1 MYILQYDYV
10 AILLNIINLIV
21 FIFIKN
27 LNDSK
32 SKVLFLMLINSLF
45 CTAFDVLSSL
55 AIGHPEAYPQI
66 YAILVTHI
74 YYLLNNNKIFIYLI
88 YVLLMTEK
96 YKRFS
101 KLTKFFISIP
111 YIMTSTII
119 LINPF
124 TNKLFSIDENLVY
137 HRGIGLQI
145 LYIIGFAYLL
155 FSTLSAF
162 SRMKEIDR
170 TIFRSL
176 VSFVFIY
183 ILSIMIQSA
192 YPQYLVQSFCTAVSE
207 LIMLMVLQN
216 RNEVTDGMTQLYN
229 ANTFHNRI
237 QRVFEE
243 NSPVSVTLVML
254 EDTSRINYSFGY
266 GYLKLIIQKIAR
278 FIKKE
283 LNADEKYYIR
293 DGCFVSLSMNNAE
306 KGYFEI
312 KEKTSKQFMNNWNVN
327 DLSISLSARI
337 CQLKIPEQVKSYSEV
352 YDYIDNFT
360 TAKPLANQDMQL
372 AITEIE
378 FSSNKREQEVRKAIA
393 LGMVT
398 QTFEVYYQPI
408 YSVRDRKY
416 ISAEAL
422 VRLKDPDLGFI
433 PPDEFIPLTE
443 RDGTITKLGMQI
455 FEMVCSFLKY
465 AKLDEKGIQ
474 YIEVNLSVVQCMQ
487 KSLKEQLFDL
497 MNKYQIR
504 PEQVCLEITET
515 VAVKTPEIVRKL
527 FQELDKH
534 GISFALDDYGS
545 GYSNV
550 KYIIE
555 LPFDFVKLDKYLIW
569 NYFKNDF
576 DKIAFESTITMM
588 KSLNIEMIAE
598 GVETKQQADTLAKL
612 GVNYLQGY
620 YFSKPIPP
628 DDFIDF
634 ITTNNTF

>member
-1 MYILQYDYV
+1 
-10 AILLNIINLIV
+10 
-21 FIFIKN
+21 
-27 LNDSK
+27 
-32 SKVLFLMLINSLF
+32 ML
-45 CTAFDVLSSL
+45 
-55 AIGHPEAYPQI
+55 
-66 YAILVTHI
+66 
-74 YYLLNNNKIFIYLI
+74 
-88 YVLLMTEK
+88 
-96 YKRFS
+96 
-101 KLTKFFISIP
+101 
-111 YIMTSTII
+111 
-119 LINPF
+119 
-124 TNKLFSIDENLVY
+124 
-137 HRGIGLQI
+137 
-145 LYIIGFAYLL
+145 
-155 FSTLSAF
+155 
-162 SRMKEIDR
+162 
-170 TIFRSL
+170 FRS
-176 VSFVFIY
+176 
-183 ILSIMIQSA
+183 
-192 YPQYLVQSFCTAVSE
+192 
-207 LIMLMVLQN
+207 
-216 RNEVTDGMTQLYN
+216 
-229 ANTFHNRI
+229 
-237 QRVFEE
+237 
-243 NSPVSVTLVML
+243 
-254 EDTSRINYSFGY
+254 
-266 GYLKLIIQKIAR
+266 
-278 FIKKE
+278 
-283 LNADEKYYIR
+283 
-293 DGCFVSLSMNNAE
+293 
-306 KGYFEI
+306 
-312 KEKTSKQFMNNWNVN
+312 
-327 DLSISLSARI
+327 
-337 CQLKIPEQVKSYSEV
+337 
-352 YDYIDNFT
+352 
-360 TAKPLANQDMQL
+360 
-372 AITEIE
+372 
-378 FSSNKREQEVRKAIA
+378 
-393 LGMVT
+393 
-398 QTFEVYYQPI
+398 YYQPI